1 MLTKC
6 YQNIYQKIFF
16 KKSQEK
22 KFEISQ
28 KKFKIV
34 LMDFLNLKFQKKS
47 KENVIGIFIKKIAI
61 KKN

>member
-1 MLTKC
+1 VLTKC

-22 KFEISQ
+22 KIEISQ

-34 LMDFLNLKFQKKS
+34 LMDFLNLKFQKK
-47 KENVIGIFIKKIAI
+47 
-61 KKN
+61 KNNK